1 MRELELTVRDLAE
14 EKASDLE
21 KNYET
26 VNSAQKKYFLLI
38 LFIVLL
44 FT

>member
-26 VNSAQKKYFLLI
+26 INSA
-38 LFIVLL
+38 
-44 FT
+44 

>member
-1 MRELELTVRDLAE
+1 MRKLELTVRDLAE

-26 VNSAQKKYFLLI
+26 VNSA
-38 LFIVLL
+38 
-44 FT
+44 